1 MNKPS
6 PIHATLQGFAAAVT
20 DKMTQSTLG
29 EPEEQA
35 GKSVFSVVPT
45 QVIKVSDI
53 YYWRL
58 RAD

>member
-6 PIHATLQGFAAAVT
+6 PIHAPLQGFAAAVT

-35 GKSVFSVVPT
+35 GNLCFLLYLLK
-45 QVIKVSDI
+45 
-53 YYWRL
+53 
-58 RAD
+58 